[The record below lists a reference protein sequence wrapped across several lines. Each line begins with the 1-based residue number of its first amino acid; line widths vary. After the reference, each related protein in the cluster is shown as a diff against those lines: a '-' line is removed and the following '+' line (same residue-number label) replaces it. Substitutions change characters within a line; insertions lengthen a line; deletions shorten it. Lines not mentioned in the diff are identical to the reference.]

1 MTAITARLGSQ
12 PQWARLLLR
21 IAGIVGLAKLLSL
34 LLSDPAH
41 AQGADGITSMA
52 ENIKT
57 WLTGTFAKTIAVRGL
72 CSNGTENLHKPSSRL
87 SPVRVVMDITAQHAV
102 YFGLVSPRL
111 RVILEPA
118 HHIGIEPQGN
128 GFFARLVKTG
138 TLCQSPILNRCLGNI
153 RRVDVS
159 VRHVH

>member
-21 IAGIVGLAKLLSL
+21 IAGIVALAVLLSL

-57 WLTGTFAKTIAVRGL
+57 WLTGTFAKTIAVIAVVIVGFMFFTGRASLGL
-72 CSNGTENLHKPSSRL
+72 LVTVIVGIFIVFSAQWIVDT
-87 SPVRVVMDITAQHAV
+87 ITGGA
-102 YFGLVSPRL
+102 
-111 RVILEPA
+111 
-118 HHIGIEPQGN
+118 
-128 GFFARLVKTG
+128 
-138 TLCQSPILNRCLGNI
+138 
-153 RRVDVS
+153 
-159 VRHVH
+159 

>member
-21 IAGIVGLAKLLSL
+21 IAAIVGLAVLLSL

-57 WLTGTFAKTIAVRGL
+57 WLTGTFAKTIAVIAVVIVGFMFFTGRASLGL
-72 CSNGTENLHKPSSRL
+72 LVTVIVGIFIVFSAQWIVDT
-87 SPVRVVMDITAQHAV
+87 ITGGA
-102 YFGLVSPRL
+102 
-111 RVILEPA
+111 
-118 HHIGIEPQGN
+118 
-128 GFFARLVKTG
+128 
-138 TLCQSPILNRCLGNI
+138 
-153 RRVDVS
+153 
-159 VRHVH
+159 